1 MDEDEPKVVT
11 KEEFT
16 RELARELDRDP
27 EELRAAA
34 REIEIPPPWELVPEG
49 AADDS

>member
-1 MDEDEPKVVT
+1 MAEDEPKVVT

-27 EELRAAA
+27 EELRTAA
-34 REIEIPPPWELVPEG
+34 RDVEIPPPWELVAED
-49 AADDS
+49 ADDDS